1 MHATERAHPVGLAVA
16 TPPDIV
22 VGNQGI
28 AIRQYAVDRLIEGI
42 IVAGQQAIE
51 ESGQRRSI
59 FTVAGIAYLAF
70 PGEMRSD
77 AAIQCPWA
85 GDCFAAALLAMT
97 KTVQPYGIMFKA
109 VLRAF
114 TERATTSLTSPCA
127 ARRQPK
133 AIYCAE
139 FRNVPKFLGAVRLWA
154 ASGDSRDVP
163 VSGGDLHA

>member
-1 MHATERAHPVGLAVA
+1 MIQVEPKPSLRAK
-16 TPPDIV
+16 
-22 VGNQGI
+22 QGI
-28 AIRQYAVDRLIEGI
+28 RKNLGALQPR
-42 IVAGQQAIE
+42 
-51 ESGQRRSI
+51 
-59 FTVAGIAYLAF
+59 
-70 PGEMRSD
+70 
-77 AAIQCPWA
+77 
-85 GDCFAAALLAMT
+85 DCFAAALLAMT

-114 TERATTSLTSPCA
+114 SERATTSLTSPCA